1 MIELIKLIPFEI
13 KIIVLAGIFLMVL
26 ELFKTNRLNGVNK
39 NADTI
44 NPFSLTTRLN
54 GKTIKQMQ
62 EVNKNDRQRTNTT
75 SNR

>member
-13 KIIVLAGIFLMVL
+13 KIIVLAGVVLMVL

-44 NPFSLTTRLN
+44 NPFALSTRLD
-54 GKTIKQMQ
+54 GKTIKHMQ
-62 EVNKNDRQRTNTT
+62 EVDKNDR
-75 SNR
+75 

>member
-13 KIIVLAGIFLMVL
+13 KIIVSAGIVLMVL